1 MKIVPILAAIALS
14 LCAMPNNPK
23 QGDYE
28 NINQILAPRPT
39 KKEAINPPKD
49 QSHQYVLDTSSDF
62 EYNLS
67 DNYEYEG
74 DLSNQVGSS
83 NYDENGNLIQEAAG
97 QPFATIDNVTQFTS
111 TLAFEDSRES
121 NDDFASASAI
131 YKAGTDKGGIFKHSV
146 WLDATINQ
154 KKSGWWLWEKTY
166 IDKDFYT
173 FDAVSEGTLTI
184 DLTNIPSNCDYDI
197 RVFRLGNFNNTS
209 YKNLDFND
217 SKYLVGTGYAGVG
230 QSEHV
235 VVKCVPTTYYIAVFS
250 HNDETYDDEHPYHL
264 KVTES
269 VDSSVSGSF
278 YDIAQGRK
286 SGDRGAIWVSDF
298 DPIGIT
304 PITISDD
311 TARQHIPNYYEY
323 PMINHLGSIYG
334 ESNDINYAV
343 VYVWDLETRAAIYG
357 VVSEMINQI
366 YTLDWDDNSSQAVSV
381 GLSAAGLAV
390 TVAGIGVGLVSLA
403 LTGPAAATA
412 AALLNLV
419 SLKLNAASIVL
430 SLASLV
436 TSFTMGPSINT
447 NKINLIN
454 YLINLKAAFE
464 IGVGS
469 NNNEVIMMKFRYHF
483 EDTDYLNWSPL
494 YRSSDT
500 NRYNQSSIS
509 YQIEGSPIDGK
520 VHGFSDQN
528 ELNRF
533 LRS

>member
-1 MKIVPILAAIALS
+1 MKVVPILVAIVLS
-14 LCAMPNNPK
+14 LCAAPSNSKPS
-23 QGDYE
+23 DYGSIDQSE
-28 NINQILAPRPT
+28 THRPIKRKALNQT
-39 KKEAINPPKD
+39 KD
-49 QSHQYVLDTSSDF
+49 QSYQYVLDAAATF
-62 EYNLS
+62 KYNLS
-67 DNYEYEG
+67 DSYEYKG
-74 DLSNQVGSS
+74 DLSDRIGSS
-83 NYDENGNLIQEAAG
+83 SYDENGNLIQETAS
-97 QPFATIDNVTQFTS
+97 QPFHAIDNGSQTIS
-111 TLAFEDSRES
+111 TLAFEDSLES

-131 YKAGTDKGGIFKHSV
+131 YKAGTDKGGISWHSV

-166 IDKDFYT
+166 IDKDFYS
-173 FDAVSEGTLTI
+173 FDAVSQGTLTI
-184 DLTNIPSNCDYDI
+184 DLTNVPSNCDYDI
-197 RVFRLGNFNNTS
+197 RVFRLGNFSNTS

-217 SKYLVGTGYAGVG
+217 SKYLVGTGYAGTG

-235 VVKCVPTTYYIAVFS
+235 VVKCVPTTYYIVVYS

-286 SGDRGAIWVSDF
+286 NGDRGAIWISDF

-304 PITISDD
+304 PITISNDS
-311 TARQHIPNYYEY
+311 ARQHIPNYYEY
-323 PMINHLGSIYG
+323 PMINHLGSMYG
-334 ESNDINYAV
+334 ENSDINYAV

-366 YTLDWDDNSSQAVSV
+366 YTLDWEDNSSQAVSV

-436 TSFTMGPSINT
+436 ASFTMGPSINT
-447 NKINLIN
+447 NKLNLIN

-464 IGVGS
+464 IGIGS
-469 NNNEVIMMKFRYHF
+469 NNNEIIMMKFRYHF
-483 EDTDYLNWSPL
+483 EDSDYLNWSPL

-509 YQIEGSPIDGK
+509 YQIQGSPIDGK
-520 VHGFSDQN
+520 VHGFNNQDQ
-528 ELNRF
+528 LNRF